1 VAALDL
7 VLGAQGNSDLGR
19 GLVHEP
25 IVFARVRCSQVLTTW
40 RFSGRGDTHAG
51 GEHASAGRIGFRAVV
66 RKVLFGTLA
75 LAPVLIALHYLAD
88 IPDTAEFVIAAI
100 ALIPLA
106 WLIGEATEH
115 AAEHTGP
122 GIGGFLN
129 ATFGN
134 APELIIALIA
144 VHEGLTEVVRG
155 SLTGSVVSNLLLV
168 LGASL
173 LAGGRGRLDR
183 YSSFLSFGLLAFA
196 TVMFLIPA
204 IPSWDGDP
212 DRESLARLSVPV
224 SVVVLLVYVVIIW
237 FSLRRHRALHVAS
250 DEEVRAW
257 SLRSALL
264 ALAAATITTA
274 LVAEIL
280 VGSLQVFADKVGLT
294 EFFVAAVIVAIVGNA
309 AEHGG
314 AVVVAFRGKIALA
327 GEIALSS
334 AAQVAVFLIPAVALL
349 SWLLDPLALSFRP
362 VEMAA
367 LAGST
372 VFTALVLF
380 DGRSS
385 RLRGGLL
392 VLGYAVVVA
401 AFFLAGDR

>member
-1 VAALDL
+1 
-7 VLGAQGNSDLGR
+7 
-19 GLVHEP
+19 
-25 IVFARVRCSQVLTTW
+25 
-40 RFSGRGDTHAG
+40 
-51 GEHASAGRIGFRAVV
+51 VV
-66 RKVLFGTLA
+66 RRVLFASLA
-75 LAPVLIALHYLAD
+75 VAPITVALHYLAD
-88 IPDTAEFVIAAI
+88 IPQTLEFVISAI

-168 LGASL
+168 LGAAL
-173 LAGGRGRLDR
+173 VAGGRGELDR
-183 YSSFLSFGLLAFA
+183 VSSFISFGLLVVA
-196 TVMFLIPA
+196 TVLFLIPA
-204 IPSWDGDP
+204 VPSWDGDP
-212 DRESLARLSVPV
+212 DRDSLAELTVPV
-224 SVVVLLVYVVIIW
+224 AIVLLVIYVGATW
-237 FSLRRHRALHVAS
+237 YSLRRHRAIHVAS
-250 DEEVRAW
+250 DEAIKAW
-257 SLRSALL
+257 SFRTSLVAL
-264 ALAAATITTA
+264 ALATVTTA
-274 LVAEIL
+274 FVAEIL
-280 VGSLQVFADKVGLT
+280 VGSLEVFSEKAGLT

-349 SWLLDPLALSFRP
+349 SWLIDPLALSFRP
-362 VEMAA
+362 VEIAA
-367 LAGST
+367 LGGSL
-372 VFTALVLF
+372 VFTTLVLF
-380 DGRSS
+380 NGHSS
-385 RLRGGLL
+385 RLRGVLL
-392 VLGYAVVVA
+392 LLAYAAVVVG
-401 AFFLAGDR
+401 FLLAGDR